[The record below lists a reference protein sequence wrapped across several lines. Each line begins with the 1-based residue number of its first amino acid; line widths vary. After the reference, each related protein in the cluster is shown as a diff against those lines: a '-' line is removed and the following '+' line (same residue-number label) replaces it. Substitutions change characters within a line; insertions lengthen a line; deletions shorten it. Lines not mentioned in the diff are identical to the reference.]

1 MPASR
6 ATAFDRLAPDQRAAV
21 ELVLRQGRSYGELSE
36 LLGMPEETIRTRARS
51 GLAAL
56 APDLPAP
63 ARSGE
68 IADWLLGQQAAAH
81 AARTR
86 EFLLADPAANRW
98 AATVAAPLREIPGG
112 DSVPDLPTG
121 TDAAPPRVNGKHAAP
136 RGDEDAS
143 PAARAASRRRHGRR
157 GGRRRRRADGARGDD
172 SSPRGRSSRLGG
184 ALLLGGALV
193 IVAVVVLFVV
203 LGGGKDNSGTTAD
216 DSPSSTVAATATP
229 AVTVSPDAIVLK
241 GPIGSK
247 SVGLMQLVR
256 TNDNTV
262 RFALAGQDITPNKPG
277 EVYSLWFTKK
287 NGDAQLL
294 GDISQ
299 PVGSNGQL
307 LSAGPGNADV
317 AKFPDWYAS
326 YDSVLVT
333 LDEKGSKKPGE
344 VILKGDL
351 PHGQSGGYPAAR
363 RAPRRPGGLRSLPGF
378 ITPAGSQRVFRV
390 RRSSSPSSPTSS
402 PR

>member
-1 MPASR
+1 MSIRPATSTRLGRKMPPRSS

-36 LLGMPEETIRTRARS
+36 LLGMPEETIRGRARG

-68 IADWLLGQQAAAH
+68 IADWLLGQQAEAH

-86 EFLLADPAANRW
+86 ALLLEDPAAQRW

-112 DSVPDLPTG
+112 EAVPELPS
-121 TDAAPPRVNGKHAAP
+121 APDEDKPRVNGRRVTVAP
-136 RGDEDAS
+136 APEETSAGVPPS
-143 PAARAASRRRHGRR
+143 K
-157 GGRRRRRADGARGDD
+157 
-172 SSPRGRSSRLGG
+172 GRSSRLGG
-184 ALLLGGALV
+184 ALLIGAAVV
-193 IVAVVVLFVV
+193 IVGGVLAFVFTR
-203 LGGGKDNSGTTAD
+203 GDDNNAPAADTA
-216 DSPSSTVAATATP
+216 AATATP
-229 AVTVSPDAIVLK
+229 TAAVTVSPDAVVLK

-256 TNDNTV
+256 TNDGTV
-262 RFALAGQDITPNKPG
+262 RFALAGQDITPNKQG

-287 NGDAQLL
+287 NGQAQLL
-294 GDISQ
+294 GDIRE

-317 AKFPDWYAS
+317 DKFPTWYS
-326 YDSVLVT
+326 TYDNVLVT
-333 LDEKGSKKPGE
+333 LDPKGAKKPGQ
-344 VILKGDL
+344 VILKGNL
-351 PHGQSGGYPAAR
+351 PHSGG
-363 RAPRRPGGLRSLPGF
+363 
-378 ITPAGSQRVFRV
+378 
-390 RRSSSPSSPTSS
+390 
-402 PR
+402 